1 MIKFL
6 LKGLLRDRSR
16 SLFPI
21 LMVSAGVF
29 LTVFLYSYMGG
40 ILGDM
45 VDLSARFDTGHV
57 KIMTRAYKELADQ
70 LPNDLALLGVN
81 NLLEQ
86 LKKDKPAMLWIP
98 RIKFGGLLDIPDK
111 KGESRSQ
118 GPVFGLGINLR
129 DPDSPEIKIL
139 NLKKSLVRGKLP
151 ENKDE
156 ILISEAFAEK
166 LGVSIGETATLLG
179 ATMYGSMAMYNFKI
193 VGTVRFG
200 MLMVDRSTIIA
211 DINDLQNAL
220 DMADGASEIVGYT
233 KDMVYDNVSM
243 IKVAREFNQ
252 KYSHQNDES
261 SLSKEKLGEFSPV
274 MLSLG
279 EQGGLRDILQMASTL
294 GSIIVLIFVFVMSVV
309 LWNAGL
315 MNGIRRYG
323 EIGVRL
329 AMGEPKG
336 GIYRSL
342 ILESVGIGIAGS
354 LLGTAIGLA
363 ASYWLQYVG
372 LDISK
377 MLQKSNILIPA
388 IIRARVTGTSYYI
401 GFLPGLFASV
411 LGTMFAGIGVYK
423 RQTSQLFKELEV

>member
-29 LTVFLYSYMGG
+29 LTVFLYSYMRG

-45 VDLSARFDTGHV
+45 VDVSARFDTGQV

-81 NLLEQ
+81 DLLAQ
-86 LKKDKPAMLWIP
+86 LKKNKPAMLWLP

-129 DPDSPEIKIL
+129 DPDSPEIKLL

-166 LGVSIGETATLLG
+166 LGVNIGETATLLG
-179 ATMYGSMAMYNFKI
+179 STMYGSMAMYNFKI
-193 VGTVRFG
+193 AGTVRFG
-200 MLMVDRSTIIA
+200 MLIIDRSTIFA
-211 DINDLQNAL
+211 DINDVRLAL
-220 DMADGASEIVGYT
+220 DMADGASEILGFT
-233 KDMVYDNVSM
+233 KDMVYDDASM

-252 KYSHQNDES
+252 KYSNQNDEFAP
-261 SLSKEKLGEFSPV
+261 L

-294 GSIIVLIFVFVMSVV
+294 GSIIVTIFIFVMSVV

-336 GIYRSL
+336 DIYRSL

-354 LLGTAIGLA
+354 LLGTAIGLV

-377 MLQKSNILIPA
+377 MLQKSNILIPSV
-388 IIRARVTGTSYYI
+388 IRARVTETSYYI

>member
-1 MIKFL
+1 
-6 LKGLLRDRSR
+6 
-16 SLFPI
+16 
-21 LMVSAGVF
+21 MVSAGVF
-29 LTVFLYSYMGG
+29 LTVFLYSYMRG

-45 VDLSARFDTGHV
+45 VDVSARFDTGQV

-81 NLLEQ
+81 DLLAQ
-86 LKKDKPAMLWIP
+86 LKKNKPAMLWLP

-129 DPDSPEIKIL
+129 DPDSPEIKLL

-166 LGVSIGETATLLG
+166 LGVNIGETATLLG
-179 ATMYGSMAMYNFKI
+179 STMYGSMAMYNFKI
-193 VGTVRFG
+193 AGTVRFG
-200 MLMVDRSTIIA
+200 MLIIDRSTIFA
-211 DINDLQNAL
+211 DINDVRLAL
-220 DMADGASEIVGYT
+220 DMADGASEILGFT
-233 KDMVYDNVSM
+233 KDMVYDDASM

-252 KYSHQNDES
+252 KYSNQNDEFAP
-261 SLSKEKLGEFSPV
+261 L

-294 GSIIVLIFVFVMSVV
+294 GSIIVTIFIFVMSVV

-336 GIYRSL
+336 DIYRSL

-354 LLGTAIGLA
+354 LLGTAIGLV

-377 MLQKSNILIPA
+377 MLQKSNILIPSV
-388 IIRARVTGTSYYI
+388 IRARVTETSYYI